1 MVKSTQIINGK
12 ENTIV
17 KLSSCYKVKGAEL
30 IKECFAIE
38 GDSIFINADADN
50 YQKIF
55 KALAL
60 LIPEP
65 CFFILEVPCDELKE
79 QELRKTNY
87 DPFHKDIYYL
97 DGIGHQ
103 VVESFL
109 TDLDDILI
117 NDGLSTFGFSALEDQ
132 IEIMKGKYNLITV
145 YAKNKDP
152 FIEKL
157 NELGV
162 EQVKKI
168 ITVSDILSESNP
180 GYSEKFEGKNGRNI
194 YSLLKMLKEVGLY
207 LDHTDDN

>member
-1 MVKSTQIINGK
+1 M
-12 ENTIV
+12 
-17 KLSSCYKVKGAEL
+17 KLLACYKAKGAEL

-38 GDSIFINADADN
+38 GDNIFINVDADN

-87 DPFHKDIYYL
+87 DPFHKDVYYL

-103 VVESFL
+103 VIESFL

-117 NDGLSTFGFSALEDQ
+117 NDGLSLFGFSALEDQ
-132 IEIMKGKYNLITV
+132 IEIMKGKYNLITI
-145 YAKNKDP
+145 YAKDKEP
-152 FIEKL
+152 FVKKL
-157 NELGV
+157 AELGLEKV
-162 EQVKKI
+162 ERI
-168 ITVSDILSESNP
+168 ITVGDILNENNP
-180 GYSEKFEGKNGRNI
+180 GYAERYNGKNGRNVN
-194 YSLLKMLKEVGLY
+194 SLIKMLEEAGLY
-207 LDHTDDN
+207 LDHTDDI

>member
-1 MVKSTQIINGK
+1 M
-12 ENTIV
+12 
-17 KLSSCYKVKGAEL
+17 KLLPCYKAKGVEL

-38 GDSIFINADADN
+38 GDNIFINVDADN

-87 DPFHKDIYYL
+87 DPFHKDVYYL

-103 VVESFL
+103 VIESFL

-117 NDGLSTFGFSALEDQ
+117 NDGLSLFGFSAFEDQ
-132 IEIMKGKYNLITV
+132 IEIMKGKYNLITI
-145 YAKNKDP
+145 YAKDKEP
-152 FIEKL
+152 FVKKL
-157 NELGV
+157 AELGLEKV
-162 EQVKKI
+162 ERI
-168 ITVSDILSESNP
+168 ITVGDILNENNP
-180 GYSEKFEGKNGRNI
+180 GYAERYNGKNGRNVN
-194 YSLLKMLKEVGLY
+194 SLIKMLEEAGLY
-207 LDHTDDN
+207 LDHTDDI

>member
-1 MVKSTQIINGK
+1 M
-12 ENTIV
+12 
-17 KLSSCYKVKGAEL
+17 KLLQCYKAKGAEL
-30 IKECFAIE
+30 IKECYAIE
-38 GDSIFINADADN
+38 GDNIFINADAEN

-132 IEIMKGKYNLITV
+132 IEIMKGKYNLITI
-145 YAKNKDP
+145 YAKDKEL
-152 FIEKL
+152 FIKKL
-157 NELGV
+157 TELGIQNV
-162 EQVKKI
+162 ERI
-168 ITVSDILSESNP
+168 ITVGDILNENNP
-180 GYSEKFEGKNGRNI
+180 GYAEKYNGKNGRDV

-207 LDHTDDN
+207 LDHTEDI